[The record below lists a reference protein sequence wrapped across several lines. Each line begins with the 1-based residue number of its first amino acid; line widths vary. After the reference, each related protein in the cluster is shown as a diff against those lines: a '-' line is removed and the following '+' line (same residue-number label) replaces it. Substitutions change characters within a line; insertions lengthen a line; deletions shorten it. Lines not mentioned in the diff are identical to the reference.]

1 MGIAERRERERE
13 IVRTSIVEAAR
24 DILSEQG
31 VEALSMRGIAERI
44 EYSPATIYLYFKDK
58 DELVREVVVSGFE
71 RLREYMLNEIGKVA
85 SAADARAQYAATGRA
100 YARFAL
106 DNTAYFKVMFEL
118 PAVAQMECPE
128 PHSSDAEGPSLAEVL
143 NDVQRR
149 AGEAGMF
156 DGADD
161 PGCGPIFGWALIHGL
176 VSLYLTG
183 RLSEHAQT
191 SEQFMGLIEQGMQ
204 MLGRSSMGMAPA
216 PHDV

>member
-1 MGIAERRERERE
+1 LGIAERRERERE

-31 VEALSMRGIAERI
+31 VDALSMRGIAERI

-71 RLREYMLNEIGKVA
+71 RLREYMLSEIGKVA

-128 PHSSDAEGPSLAEVL
+128 PRPSDAEGPSLAEVL
-143 NDVQRR
+143 DDVQRR

-183 RLSEHAQT
+183 RLSEHVQT

-204 MLGRSSMGMAPA
+204 MLGRSSVGTVRLST
-216 PHDV
+216 DV